1 MRWVAGNDVLL
12 KVHVMEKVLEGNT
25 VVEQDFDLTAC
36 ESISVVVS
44 NGYKQTAMEH
54 ALDAEERNCMAVRLP
69 YTLSVGTYTMEV
81 KMVKNGSHVRSFDFA
96 FQVVATDCEAST
108 TFTKVDGCRS
118 ASLRVTVQ
126 MVPQAMVRGKS
137 AYELWT
143 EQPGNEDKTL
153 DEFLEWYVGR
163 GGMQPAT
170 HETDGL
176 MTAEDKRLIDALREM
191 TDITDEEIVSWFY
204 GPHTDDGQD
213 ENS

>member
-12 KVHVMEKVLEGNT
+12 KVRVMEKVLEGNT

-96 FQVVATDCEAST
+96 FRVVATDCEATT
-108 TFTKVDGCRS
+108 TFAEVDGCKS
-118 ASLRVTVQ
+118 ASMRVTVQ
-126 MVPQAMVRGKS
+126 MIPQAMVRGKS
-137 AYELWT
+137 AYEEWL
-143 EQPGNEDKTL
+143 ELPGNEGKSLQDFI
-153 DEFLEWYVGR
+153 DEL
-163 GGMQPAT
+163 MAT
-170 HETDGL
+170 NN
-176 MTAEDKRLIDALREM
+176 AEVMSSADAKALF
-191 TDITDEEIVSWFY
+191 DSIFA
-204 GPHTDDGQD
+204 
-213 ENS
+213 